1 MDRLDE
7 LAIFVA
13 ILDEGNLAAAGR
25 KLRRSPPAVTR
36 ALSVLEERVGARL
49 LERTTR
55 RSRPTEAGKRLAEHA
70 RQVLTGYGEA
80 VREVAAAPVR
90 GLLRITAPLVF
101 GRRHVTP
108 IVASFLDAYPG
119 VRVELMLSDRNL
131 NLVEDGLDVALR
143 IGRLADSS
151 LIARRVG
158 EVRRMTVASPSYL
171 AGRPALRTP
180 ADLARHDIIFT
191 ASRPGPLQ
199 WRFGGSPDRAVD
211 RDIQHRA
218 ADGARPRPRVPVL
231 PGTKHTVAP
240 HVVRL
245 VPRLIVNE
253 VEATLLAVRAG
264 RGIAR
269 ALSYQV
275 ADDLAAGTLV
285 RLLPDHEP
293 PALPVHLVVPSARHL
308 SAKARNFV
316 DHAARSLAT
325 LAVIRGSALAS

>member
-13 ILDEGNLAAAGR
+13 ILDEGSLAAAGR
-25 KLRRSPPAVTR
+25 KLRRSPPAITR

-55 RSRPTEAGKRLAEHA
+55 RSRPTEAGRRLADHA
-70 RQVLTGYGEA
+70 RQVLAGYGEA
-80 VREVAAAPVR
+80 VREVAAASLR
-90 GLLRITAPLVF
+90 GVLRVTAPLVF

-119 VRVELMLSDRNL
+119 VRVELVLSDRNL
-131 NLVEDGLDVALR
+131 NLIEDGLDVALR
-143 IGRLADSS
+143 IGPLADSS

-158 EVRRMTVASPSYL
+158 EVRRTTVASPSYL

-180 ADLARHDIIFT
+180 SDLTRHDIIFT
-191 ASRPGPLQ
+191 ATRPGPLQ
-199 WRFGGSPDRAVD
+199 WRFGAS
-211 RDIQHRA
+211 RD
-218 ADGARPRPRVPVL
+218 L
-231 PGTKHTVAP
+231 
-240 HVVRL
+240 VVRL

-253 VEATLLAVRAG
+253 VEAALLAVRAG

-285 RLLPDHEP
+285 RLLAEHEP
-293 PALPVHLVVPSARHL
+293 PPLPIHLVVPSTRHL
-308 SAKARNFV
+308 SPKARGFV

-325 LAVIRGSALAS
+325 LAVVRGGAPAS

>member
-13 ILDEGNLAAAGR
+13 ILDEGSLAAAGR
-25 KLRRSPPAVTR
+25 KLRRSPPAITR

-55 RSRPTEAGKRLAEHA
+55 RSRPTEAGRRLADHA
-70 RQVLTGYGEA
+70 RQVLAGYGEA
-80 VREVAAAPVR
+80 VREVAAASLR
-90 GLLRITAPLVF
+90 GVLRVTAPLVF

-119 VRVELMLSDRNL
+119 VRVELVLSDRNL
-131 NLVEDGLDVALR
+131 NLIEDGLDVALR
-143 IGRLADSS
+143 IGPLADSS

-158 EVRRMTVASPSYL
+158 EVRRTTVASPSYL

-180 ADLARHDIIFT
+180 TDLARHDIIFT
-191 ASRPGPLQ
+191 ASRPGPLH
-199 WRFGGSPDRAVD
+199 WRFGGS
-211 RDIQHRA
+211 RDI
-218 ADGARPRPRVPVL
+218 
-231 PGTKHTVAP
+231 
-240 HVVRL
+240 VVRL

-253 VEATLLAVRAG
+253 VDATLFAARAG

-285 RLLPDHEP
+285 RLLAEHEP
-293 PALPVHLVVPSARHL
+293 PPLPIHLVVPSARHL
-308 SAKARNFV
+308 SPKARGFV

-325 LAVIRGSALAS
+325 LAVIRSGAPAS